1 MSPDRASQFSQR
13 DLVAATVVV
22 GLLCTLLPSCLMQS
36 PGGGG
41 RRNTCMSN
49 QHNIALALL
58 QYAERKHHFPGYAN
72 TVGTITSS
80 YLVPLFPY
88 MERNDVYQAWIKAEG
103 PDAPPEACVFMNV
116 LVCPSNPPPTT
127 AGTPNAYV
135 INAGQADPPDDV
147 SPAMIEA
154 SGIATDLTA
163 AEPVLISPQY
173 VAAHDGASSTLLLSE
188 NLQSQS
194 WTLNDAKRLY
204 TGTTFLW
211 WNDPPSDTRD
221 YKINQGKTAPAK
233 QRELVHC
240 RPSSNHV
247 GGVVVG
253 FCDGHVRFIAEDID
267 YNVYKQLMTPNGA
280 DSGDNINQAMRESD
294 Y

>member
-1 MSPDRASQFSQR
+1 MSPDRASQFRLR
-13 DLVAATVVV
+13 DLIAATVVV
-22 GLLCTLLPSCLMQS
+22 GLLCTLVPSCLMQS

-49 QHNIALALL
+49 QHNIALACL
-58 QYAERKHHFPGYAN
+58 QYAEAERHYPGYAN
-72 TVGTITSS
+72 TVGTRTSS
-80 YLVPLFPY
+80 YLVSLFPY
-88 MERNDVYQAWIKAEG
+88 MERNDVYQVWIKAEG
-103 PDAPPEACVFMNV
+103 ADAPKEACVFMPS
-116 LVCPSNPPPTT
+116 LVCASNPPPNHEG
-127 AGTPNAYV
+127 APNAYV

-154 SGIATDLTA
+154 NGIATDLTA

-173 VAAHDGASSTLLLSE
+173 VAAHDGAAFTLLLSE
-188 NLQSQS
+188 NMQSQS
-194 WTLNDAKRLY
+194 WALTDAKKLY
-204 TGTTFLW
+204 AGTTFLW

-240 RPSSNHV
+240 RPSSNHP
-247 GGVVVG
+247 GGVIVS

-267 YNVYKQLMTPNGA
+267 YNVYKQLMTPSGA
-280 DSGDNINQAMRESD
+280 DSGDNINQVLRDSD